1 MIALEYQILIAIL
14 LDQLFGDPRCL
25 PHPVRIIGA
34 VCQGC
39 ERLTRALLPSFA
51 AGICSVILVLSLVGT
66 TIWAVLAGAAFL
78 HPWLGTATS
87 IFLLYTTIAA
97 RDLVRHSTDVY
108 TALATGDLLEARRRV
123 GMIVGR
129 DTANLDKAGVARA
142 AVESVAESM
151 VDGVTAPLFF
161 ALMGGPIAAMLY
173 KTVNT
178 MDSMFG
184 YKNERYLKF
193 GWAAAR
199 LDDLVN
205 FVPARLTSMLIP
217 TAAFLLRHEARGSLF
232 ILLRDRLRHA
242 SPNSGHTEAA
252 VAGALGI
259 QLGGSNFYFGQKMKK
274 PSIGEP
280 TRPIEPQDILRVN
293 RLMLTG
299 SGLTFIFLLILRY
312 QIVLPLVFLFGISYS
327 DYVICCHV

>member
-34 VCQGC
+34 ACVWC
-39 ERLTRALLPSFA
+39 ERLARAVLPPLA
-51 AGICSVILVLSLVGT
+51 AGLCAVLLVLGLTGT
-66 TIWAVLAGAAFL
+66 ATWTVLAGAKL
-78 HPWLGTATS
+78 IHPWLGSLIS
-87 IFLLYTTIAA
+87 ILLLYTTIAP
-97 RDLVRHSTDVY
+97 RDLVRHSAEVY
-108 TALATGDLLEARRRV
+108 KSLRDGNLPEARTRV

-129 DTANLDKAGVARA
+129 DTAGLDEAGVARA

-161 ALMGGPIAAMLY
+161 AVLGGPMAAMLY
-173 KTVNT
+173 KAVNT

-184 YKNERYLKF
+184 YKNERYLRF

-199 LDDLVN
+199 LDDLAN
-205 FVPARLTSMLIP
+205 FIPARLTALMIP
-217 TAAFLLRHEARGSLF
+217 AAAFLLRLDAKGSLF

-252 VAGALGI
+252 VAGALGV
-259 QLGGSNFYFGQKMKK
+259 QLGGANFYFGQVMEK
-274 PSIGEP
+274 PTIGEASH
-280 TRPIEPQDILRVN
+280 PITPQDILRVN
-293 RLMLTG
+293 RLMLAG
-299 SGLTFIFLLILRY
+299 SCLTLIFLLALRY
-312 QIVLPLVFLFGISYS
+312 QIVSYLS
-327 DYVICCHV
+327 SLASR